1 MRRYHPALVKHGF
14 GYAQRTLLARLG
26 TAATALALAGAC
38 AAPRSSLPAADQAAL
53 LRERRLQMELAFQV
67 QQERR
72 QRLADLSWPLRR
84 DGADLCGD
92 RVMAGFG
99 FSFDS
104 SGRYEPGERAAIQS
118 ALGVGPL
125 PTITTVASG
134 GPADHADIRPGDV
147 LTHVGRYRLSEG
159 EAGVE
164 QGYRWLAEF
173 ASGRPPYPAVP
184 VRFER
189 NAEAHVQELVPDI
202 VCEYPVVLVES
213 DAINAYADGSAAY
226 LTNGMIRFTENDEEL
241 QVVIAHELAH
251 NLEGHLTDRQQNM
264 AVGGLL
270 GLAADILLARATG
283 VNTGGVLTAAGL
295 SAGAQAYSQDFEREA
310 DYVGMYLLARAGV
323 DTAEAARFWRR
334 MAVEHTGSI
343 KNDHRSTHPSTPE
356 RFVRL
361 DATHEEI
368 TAKLAEGLPL
378 FPNRKDEPEDG
389 S

>member
-1 MRRYHPALVKHGF
+1 MKRSFRYVG
-14 GYAQRTLLARLG
+14 RTFVTRLG
-26 TAATALALAGAC
+26 AAAAALALAGAC
-38 AAPRSSLPAADQAAL
+38 AAPRSSLPAADRAAL
-53 LRERRLQMELAFQV
+53 ARERRLQQELAFQV
-67 QQERR
+67 QQDRQ
-72 QRLADLSWPLRR
+72 QRLTDLSWPLRR
-84 DGADLCGD
+84 DGAALCGD
-92 RVMAGFG
+92 KVTAGFG

-104 SGRYEPGERAAIQS
+104 SGRYEPGERAAIRS
-118 ALGVGPL
+118 ALGVGLL
-125 PTITTVASG
+125 PTVTTVASG
-134 GPADHADIRPGDV
+134 GPADHAGIRPGDI
-147 LTHVGRYRLSEG
+147 LTHVGRYRLNEG

-173 ASGRPPYPAVP
+173 TSGAPPYPAVP

-189 NAEAHVQELVPDI
+189 NGEARIQELVPDV

-226 LTNGMIRFTENDEEL
+226 LTNGMMRFTESDEEL

-251 NLEGHLTDRQQNM
+251 NLEGHLTDLKKNM
-264 AVGGLL
+264 VVGGLL
-270 GLAADILLARATG
+270 GLAADILLEGATG
-283 VNTGGVLTAAGL
+283 VDTGGVLTAAGL

-323 DTAEAARFWRR
+323 DTAEVARFWRR
-334 MAVEHTGSI
+334 MAVEHSDSI
-343 KNDHRSTHPSTPE
+343 RNDHRSTHPSTPE

-368 TAKLAEGLPL
+368 MAKSAEGLPL
-378 FPNRKDEPEDG
+378 LPNRKDEPEDG

>member
-1 MRRYHPALVKHGF
+1 MRHRF
-14 GYAQRTLLARLG
+14 GNTPRTLAARLA
-26 TAATALALAGAC
+26 TAAALALVGAC
-38 AAPRSSLPAADQAAL
+38 AAPRSSLPAADRAAL
-53 LRERRLQMELAFQV
+53 ARERQLQQELAFEV
-67 QQERR
+67 RQERR

-84 DGADLCGD
+84 DGAALCGD
-92 RVMAGFG
+92 RVTAGFG

-104 SGRYEPGERAAIQS
+104 SGRYEPGERAAIRS

-125 PTITTVASG
+125 PTVTTVVSG

-147 LTHVGRYRLSEG
+147 LTHVGRYRLNEG

-173 ASGRPPYPAVP
+173 ASGQPPYPAVP

-189 NAEAHVQELVPDI
+189 GAEVHIQELVPDL
-202 VCEYPVVLVES
+202 VCDYPVVLVES

-226 LTNGMIRFTENDEEL
+226 LTNGMVRFTESDEEL

-251 NLEGHLTDRQQNM
+251 NLEGHLTDRRKNM

-270 GLAADILLARATG
+270 GLAADVLLSRATG
-283 VNTGGVLTAAGL
+283 VNTAGVLTGAGL

-310 DYVGMYLLARAGV
+310 DYVGMYLLARAGL
-323 DTAEAARFWRR
+323 DTAEVARFWRR
-334 MAVEHTGSI
+334 MAVEHAGSI
-343 KNDHRSTHPSTPE
+343 DNDHRSTHPSTPE

-361 DATHEEI
+361 DAAHEEI
-368 TAKLAEGLPL
+368 TAKRAEGLPL
-378 FPNRKDEPEDG
+378 LPNRQDEPEGG